1 MEITGTSADHC
12 NQTDHIV
19 CLLYQHTASSLFSF
33 LSLFLCLIC
42 ILFSRMVGSGAFQP
56 YLPDKDSL
64 QGWVGSVSSGRDV
77 PGLRVAQEALLTP
90 VCDTGYSHVL
100 RGRLLQGTQ
109 PFDRGLGFSHQEA
122 GQCAWEQEPR
132 RGQVR
137 FPRRP
142 PAASCAW
149 RGKTSLSITLSF
161 LNDYQRGRR
170 PFSLIYLLT
179 TINSFSLTEQINT
192 HQN

>member
-1 MEITGTSADHC
+1 MLF
-12 NQTDHIV
+12 
-19 CLLYQHTASSLFSF
+19 LLETYSLHHFGFLLF
-33 LSLFLCLIC
+33 LSLSFCFC
-42 ILFSRMVGSGAFQP
+42 ILISRVVGGGAFQP

-64 QGWVGSVSSGRDV
+64 HGWVGSVSSGRDV

-122 GQCAWEQEPR
+122 GQRAWEQELR

-137 FPRRP
+137 LPRRP

-149 RGKTSLSITLSF
+149 KGNIFLHPFIFFELLSAGKTAIQF
-161 LNDYQRGRR
+161 D
-170 PFSLIYLLT
+170 FLLT
-179 TINSFSLTEQINT
+179 TINFNLT
-192 HQN
+192 

>member
-1 MEITGTSADHC
+1 MG
-12 NQTDHIV
+12 
-19 CLLYQHTASSLFSF
+19 
-33 LSLFLCLIC
+33 
-42 ILFSRMVGSGAFQP
+42 GGAFQP

-64 QGWVGSVSSGRDV
+64 QGWMGSVSSGCDV

-122 GQCAWEQEPR
+122 GQRAWEQELR

-137 FPRRP
+137 LLRRP
-142 PAASCAW
+142 PAASCAR
-149 RGKTSLSITLSF
+149 RGNIINIF
-161 LNDYQRGRR
+161 L
-170 PFSLIYLLT
+170 LV
-179 TINSFSLTEQINT
+179 TINNFCLTHNSRIIKMDHFDEPEGNDVLCGTT
-192 HQN
+192 HGKYLP

>member
-1 MEITGTSADHC
+1 MVTYLRYDSGF
-12 NQTDHIV
+12 
-19 CLLYQHTASSLFSF
+19 LLLISLS
-33 LSLFLCLIC
+33 LCLIC
-42 ILFSRMVGSGAFQP
+42 ILRSRMVGGGAFQP

-100 RGRLLQGTQ
+100 RGRFLQGTQ

-122 GQCAWEQEPR
+122 GQHSWEQEPR

-149 RGKTSLSITLSF
+149 MGNISIHHFFELSDGRQSF
-161 LNDYQRGRR
+161 R
-170 PFSLIYLLT
+170 LIYLHTTISIHLT
-179 TINSFSLTEQINT
+179 TEESSKCNILMNLTRWMCCVVQHMGNIY
-192 HQN
+192 HV

>member
-1 MEITGTSADHC
+1 MVTY
-12 NQTDHIV
+12 
-19 CLLYQHTASSLFSF
+19 LLYDSGFLLFF
-33 LSLFLCLIC
+33 SLFLSLIC
-42 ILFSRMVGSGAFQP
+42 ILPSRMVGGGAFQP
-56 YLPDKDSL
+56 YLPDMDSL

-100 RGRLLQGTQ
+100 RGRFLQGTQ

-122 GQCAWEQEPR
+122 GQHSWEQEPR

-142 PAASCAW
+142 PAASCAR
-149 RGKTSLSITLSF
+149 RGNISIHHF
-161 LNDYQRGRR
+161 LNCQMED
-170 PFSLIYLLT
+170 SHLV
-179 TINSFSLTEQINT
+179 
-192 HQN
+192 